1 MKGNGMQ
8 AHHLLKMAFQARW
21 RELKK
26 LGWQSRKPTGLSNL
40 HTYLK
45 PGKKKKDGVPGR
57 DFFVGE
63 EELMKYLDRV
73 DLGTFERYSSAS
85 MSSDVAY
92 RYLAQRCYTEAT
104 RKQPRRQ
111 QRSHEATKPRS
122 QASGQSRREAA
133 TTERGS
139 GERSQGKDDTGA
151 STELGGEGM
160 LAYYVWYTFAESL
173 IVYWFLMVTSRPLK
187 PGSRRSY
194 SGDSGVKMAFQARWR
209 ELKKLGWQSR
219 KPTGLSNLHT
229 YLKPGKKKKDGVPG
243 RDFFV
248 GEEELMK
255 YLDRVDLGT
264 FERYSSAS
272 MSSDVAYRYLAQRC
286 YTEATRKQ
294 PRRQQRSHEAT
305 KPQAK
310 QAAKAGVRL
319 QRPREKWRAL
329 AGQG

>member
-1 MKGNGMQ
+1 
-8 AHHLLKMAFQARW
+8 MAFQARW

-73 DLGTFERYSSAS
+73 DLEMLHGSH
-85 MSSDVAY
+85 
-92 RYLAQRCYTEAT
+92 QEAT

-151 STELGGEGM
+151 STELGGEDHSSPVQDEVI
-160 LAYYVWYTFAESL
+160 LAIPAVLSPESGAMTR
-173 IVYWFLMVTSRPLK
+173 VVEGT
-187 PGSRRSY
+187 
-194 SGDSGVKMAFQARWR
+194 
-209 ELKKLGWQSR
+209 KL
-219 KPTGLSNLHT
+219 
-229 YLKPGKKKKDGVPG
+229 YI
-243 RDFFV
+243 
-248 GEEELMK
+248 
-255 YLDRVDLGT
+255 
-264 FERYSSAS
+264 
-272 MSSDVAYRYLAQRC
+272 
-286 YTEATRKQ
+286 EAKLT
-294 PRRQQRSHEAT
+294 
-305 KPQAK
+305 
-310 QAAKAGVRL
+310 
-319 QRPREKWRAL
+319 
-329 AGQG
+329 